1 MKGPVPS
8 VLDEGSGYVF
18 SDKVAHTTVV
28 RQQQEEVFLQS
39 DIFGSLFSRSNGHGC

>member
-1 MKGPVPS
+1 MPS

-18 SDKVAHTTVV
+18 SDKVAHTTVA

-39 DIFGSLFSRSNGHGC
+39 DIFGSLFSRSNGYGC